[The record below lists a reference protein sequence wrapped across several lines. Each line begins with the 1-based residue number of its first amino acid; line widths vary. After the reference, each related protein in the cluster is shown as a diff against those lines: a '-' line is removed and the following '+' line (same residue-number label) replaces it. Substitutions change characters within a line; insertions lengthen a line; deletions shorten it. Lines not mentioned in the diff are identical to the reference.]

1 MILLAKLKSEE
12 AKRILSNTP
21 PEKAF
26 WVNNGP
32 VLKNV
37 IELAAAAKKL
47 TPMQFAHHVNK
58 AKNDF
63 AKWADEVIKDSELAK
78 RLRRIKS
85 KDELA
90 DAVTERLKQLQ
101 KMLK

>member
-1 MILLAKLKSEE
+1 MAKLKSEE

-26 WVNNGP
+26 WVNNGQ
-32 VLKNV
+32 VLRSI
-37 IELAAAAKKL
+37 IELANAAKKL
-47 TPMQFAHHVNK
+47 TDQQFIHHVNK

-63 AKWADEVIKDSELAK
+63 AKWVDEVVKDSELA
-78 RLRRIKS
+78 RELRRIKT
-85 KDELA
+85 KDDLA
-90 DAVTERLKQLQ
+90 NAVTARLKQLQ

>member
-12 AKRILSNTP
+12 AKRTLSSTP

-32 VLKNV
+32 VLKSV
-37 IELAAAAKKL
+37 IELATAAKKL
-47 TPMQFAHHVNK
+47 TDRQFMHHVNK
-58 AKNDF
+58 TKNDF
-63 AKWADEVIKDSELAK
+63 AKWVGEVISDSELAK
-78 RLRRIKS
+78 RICKV
-85 KDELA
+85 KTKEDLA
-90 DAVTERLKQLQ
+90 KVVTDRLKQLQ

>member
-1 MILLAKLKSEE
+1 MAKLKSEE
-12 AKRILSNTP
+12 AKRMLSNTP

-32 VLKNV
+32 VLRNV

-47 TPMQFAHHVNK
+47 TEQQFAHHVNK

-63 AKWADEVIKDSELAK
+63 AKWADEVVRDSELA
-78 RLRRIKS
+78 RQLRRAKT
-85 KDELA
+85 KENLA
-90 DAVTERLKQLQ
+90 KIVTERLKQLQ

>member
-1 MILLAKLKSEE
+1 MLAKLKSEE

-47 TPMQFAHHVNK
+47 TEQQFTHHVNK

-63 AKWADEVIKDSELAK
+63 AKWVGEVVRDPGLARQLRRTKTKEDLAK
-78 RLRRIKS
+78 
-85 KDELA
+85 
-90 DAVTERLKQLQ
+90 AVTSRLKQLQ

>member
-1 MILLAKLKSEE
+1 MAKLKSEE

-21 PEKAF
+21 PDKAF

-32 VLKNV
+32 VLKSI

-47 TPMQFAHHVNK
+47 TEQQFMHHVNK
-58 AKNDF
+58 TKNDF
-63 AKWADEVIKDSELAK
+63 AKWADEVVRDSELA
-78 RLRRIKS
+78 RQLRRVKT
-85 KDELA
+85 KDDLA
-90 DAVTERLKQLQ
+90 KAVTGRLKQLQ

>member
-1 MILLAKLKSEE
+1 MAKLKSEE

-32 VLKNV
+32 VIKSI

-47 TPMQFAHHVNK
+47 TPLQFAHHVTA

-63 AKWADEVIKDSELAK
+63 AKWADEVVKDSKLARK
-78 RLRRIKS
+78 LRSIKT

-90 DAVTERLKQLQ
+90 ETVTERLRQLQ

>member
-1 MILLAKLKSEE
+1 MAKLKSEE

-37 IELAAAAKKL
+37 IELANAARNL
-47 TPMQFAHHVNK
+47 TEQQFAHHVNK
-58 AKNDF
+58 VKNDF
-63 AKWADEVIKDSELAK
+63 AKWAAEVIRDSELA
-78 RLRRIKS
+78 RTLLRIKS

-90 DAVTERLKQLQ
+90 GAITERLKQLQ

>member
-1 MILLAKLKSEE
+1 MAKLKSEE

-21 PEKAF
+21 PDKAF

-32 VLKNV
+32 VLKSI
-37 IELAAAAKKL
+37 IELAAVAKKL
-47 TPMQFAHHVNK
+47 TEQQFMHHVNK

-63 AKWADEVIKDSELAK
+63 AKWADEVVRDSELA
-78 RLRRIKS
+78 RQLRRVKT
-85 KDELA
+85 KDDLA
-90 DAVTERLKQLQ
+90 KAVTGRLKQLQ